1 METQNPN
8 WNLFTQLI
16 ETNLSTNPLPMDCP
30 IYTDVTHITETI
42 INAANL
48 SIGKTKTSTAKPN
61 VPQWNSLIKETIK
74 NKALKTFQISGK
86 TEDHIKLK
94 QLRAKTKYLVKI
106 SKEKSWKI
114 FTSSIAP
121 RTDPSVIW
129 SKVRSLC
136 GRRREK
142 HTHLIIE
149 NTLYTKPNDVA
160 NLLGASFQTNCSDDN
175 YHKTFLTN
183 NIQNRNSQYISN
195 ISPSLQDQIHLNLPI
210 SLNELNW
217 SLNKCSSLSPG
228 PDDILYIFLQN
239 LPPSAYAYITHIY
252 NKIWNYGILPKAWKH
267 SIVILILKP
276 GNDKFKSNSYR
287 PISLLN
293 IMCKL
298 LEKIDLI
305 QFFIIVFRKEI
316 FDCNRMVQKEN
327 KWPMRLNKIHRIMNT
342 IEPGQ
347 FNCYF
352 I

>member
-1 METQNPN
+1 
-8 WNLFTQLI
+8 
-16 ETNLSTNPLPMDCP
+16 MDCP
-30 IYTDVTHITETI
+30 IDTDVTHITETI

-48 SIGKTKTSTAKPN
+48 SISKTKISTAKPN
-61 VPQWNSLIKETIK
+61 VPWWNSVIKETIKNK

-121 RTDPSVIW
+121 RTDPSIIW

-136 GRRREK
+136 GRSKEK

-217 SLNKCSSLSPG
+217 SLNKCPSLSPG
-228 PDDILYIFLQN
+228 PDDIPYIFLQN
-239 LPPSAYAYITHIY
+239 LPPSANAYIIHIY
-252 NKIWNYGILPKAWKH
+252 NKIWNCGILPKAWKH
-267 SIVILILKP
+267 SIVIPILKP

-293 IMCKL
+293 TMCKL
-298 LEKIDLI
+298 LEKIIDT
-305 QFFIIVFRKEI
+305 
-316 FDCNRMVQKEN
+316 
-327 KWPMRLNKIHRIMNT
+327 RLRWFLEKQIT
-342 IEPGQ
+342 
-347 FNCYF
+347 
-352 I
+352 